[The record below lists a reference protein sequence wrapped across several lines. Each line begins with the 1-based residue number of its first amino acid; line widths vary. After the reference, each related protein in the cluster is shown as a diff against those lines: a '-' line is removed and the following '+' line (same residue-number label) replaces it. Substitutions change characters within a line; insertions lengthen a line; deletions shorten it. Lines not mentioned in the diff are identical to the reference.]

1 MGEVAFGL
9 VRLLLL
15 PASWLGCYALVRKR
29 AAQRRIDADRRV
41 AIVLASVLWGTILA
55 LITEVASLGHALNA
69 TSLTLIW
76 LFVTVVLFWWARPL
90 PSADGAA
97 ADPAQ
102 EPPEALA
109 APPNRE
115 NRVLLAGTVFILG
128 LVAVVAFATPSTGW
142 DSLTY
147 HLPRVM
153 HWIQDESV
161 AHFATSNTREIES
174 APWPGF
180 AVTHTLLLYGNDR
193 FANLVQ
199 WLALVFL
206 VVTATL
212 AARQL
217 ADLIRRREADAAEGA
232 PVARWDENRRLAAVT
247 ALLVVTVP
255 AGALQ
260 ALTTYTDLVVSGW
273 LLGAITLG
281 LALVC
286 DPGNRVYAWGMGG
299 AVALGLL
306 SKVTMFFYAL
316 PFLALL
322 AVVLVIRPNGR
333 RQLPHLA
340 LALIVSSSALN
351 LPHWA
356 RNYAVFGSPLG
367 SDYMFRLQRNA
378 HLSWNVTASN
388 AIRNGV
394 LHTATGIEPLTWA
407 INRGSLFLHSLTGRD
422 LEDPETT
429 FGSVKF
435 YPAAGFPI
443 ADNRTGN
450 PYHLALILAA
460 LGTLLVKRRSGR
472 WKLLLYVAAVAAG
485 SLAFCVYLRWQPWHT
500 RLHLPWFFV
509 LLPAAAVVVV
519 PLWKRC
525 LVRTFMAGLFALA
538 LGCVLFN
545 RSRPLLPGDFLFQS
559 REQQYFL
566 EAAQG
571 YPLVAQLADDIQAS
585 GAQRIGLVLRHDFRE
600 GMDDREYPYWLLPR
614 GRGFR
619 GTVEHVYVT
628 NETRLLMPRAG
639 LADVIVSTL
648 DVPPDGLTATHPHQ
662 LEYSQ
667 NLVLHETEEASYWCR
682 LSTLPLRSEPAQE
695 VPHEQRWSSLSDGRF
710 NVVARAGRP
719 GVLHLNGWPLA
730 THGRPLRNT
739 RLYVKSFAGCVVVQ
753 PNEGSPF
760 AVELPLPGGS
770 TAVTLAV
777 LGEDNTALSNVALR
791 GFQWSWRAENRPLPW
806 ARITQVTDP
815 SAAEAAPPGTTFF
828 RVSADETKLHL
839 SAGMDGTVELWLE
852 VALESPVQPTY
863 PVTLLMSVAERAIE
877 RYSIQPGVNRT
888 SVPVKA
894 GPNIVSLRCETDR
907 TVSDAAK
914 ARLVVRTAELR
925 FVGSSDLESVDTHR
939 KPEP

>member
-9 VRLLLL
+9 MRLLLL
-15 PASWLGCYALVRKR
+15 PASWLGCYALCRKL

-41 AIVLASVLWGTILA
+41 AIVLASVLWGALLA
-55 LITEVASLGHALNA
+55 LITELCSLGHALNA

-76 LFVTVVLFWWARPL
+76 LFITVVLFWWARPL

-102 EPPEALA
+102 EPPEALPP
-109 APPNRE
+109 PPNEETRT
-115 NRVLLAGTVFILG
+115 LLAGTVLILG
-128 LVAVVAFATPSTGW
+128 LLAVVALTTPSTGW

-153 HWIQDESV
+153 HWIQNESV

-206 VVTATL
+206 AVTATL

-217 ADLIRRREADAAEGA
+217 AGLIRRREADAAEGA
-232 PVARWDENRRLAAVT
+232 PVARRDENRRLAAVT
-247 ALLVVTVP
+247 ALRVVTVP

-260 ALTTYTDLVVSGW
+260 AVTTYTDLVVSGW

-281 LALVC
+281 LALIR
-286 DPGNRVYAWGMGG
+286 DPGNRVYAWGVGG

-316 PFLALL
+316 PFLAWL
-322 AVVLVIRPNGR
+322 AVVLLIRSNAR
-333 RQLPHLA
+333 RRLPSLA
-340 LALIVSSSALN
+340 LALIVSSLALN

-394 LHTATGIEPLTWA
+394 LHTATGIEPLTRA
-407 INRGSLFLHSLTGRD
+407 INQGLLFLHSLTGRD

-443 ADNRTGN
+443 ADNQTGN

-460 LGTLLVKRRSGR
+460 LGTLLVKRRPGR
-472 WKLLLYVAAVAAG
+472 WKLLWYIAAVAAG
-485 SLAFCVYLRWQPWHT
+485 FLAFCVYLRWQPWHT

-519 PLWKRC
+519 PLWSRW
-525 LVRTFMAGLFALA
+525 LVRTLMAGLFALA
-538 LGCVLFN
+538 LACVLFN

-600 GMDDREYPYWLLPR
+600 SMDDREYPYWLLPR
-614 GRGFR
+614 NRGFR
-619 GTVEHVYVT
+619 GRVEHVHVT

-648 DVPPDGLTATHPHQ
+648 DVPPDGLTATHPHKV
-662 LEYSQ
+662 EYSQ

-682 LSTLPLRSEPAQE
+682 LTTLSLRGETPRE
-695 VPHEQRWSSLSDGRF
+695 IPHEQQSVSMSSGRF
-710 NVVARAGRP
+710 NFTARAGRP
-719 GVLHLNGWPLA
+719 GVLHLTGWPREI
-730 THGRPLRNT
+730 HGQPLRNT
-739 RLYVKSFAGCVVVQ
+739 QLYVKSFAGCVVLQ

-760 AVELPLPGGS
+760 AVELPLPAGS
-770 TAVTLAV
+770 TAVTLAL
-777 LGEDNTALSNVALR
+777 LGDDNTALTNIELR
-791 GFQWSWRAENRPLPW
+791 GLQWAWRAENRPLPW

-815 SAAEAAPPGTTFF
+815 SAAEPAPPGTTFF
-828 RVSADETKLHL
+828 RVSADETKLL
-839 SAGMDGTVELWLE
+839 LTAGMDGTVELWLE

-863 PVTLLMSVAERAIE
+863 PVTLLMSVAEGTTE
-877 RYSIQPGVNRT
+877 RYPIQAGLNRT
-888 SVPVKA
+888 SIPVQA

-925 FVGSSDLESVDTHR
+925 FAGSIDLQGLDAHR
-939 KPEP
+939 KP